1 MDLSK
6 PIIPQQE
13 IPPSTLLPPNS
24 HYHSTII
31 SQTPINNKNT
41 ESVATTER
49 IPTSTWGSFTIV
61 VVVFLVLFTCFILNC
76 SRIRRTV
83 DGRRMDKLGRSG
95 TFKKKSFERR
105 HKELQE
111 ADLEWNDHPPM
122 VYEEKLPTP
131 ESIHCSKH
139 SSLSSSGWSSHSTLA
154 AAQSHH
160 YNDIHFIRNQPPG
173 VQLRLTLENASSSSL
188 IAEPNLAFV
197 PSLVS
202 SKSSSS
208 AHRPYQTSLSASKNV
223 SLPTSESKK
232 PNKTS
237 SSSSSSTS

>member
-1 MDLSK
+1 MDLSE
-6 PIIPQQE
+6 PIILQQK

-24 HYHSTII
+24 RYHSVII
-31 SQTPINNKNT
+31 SQTPINNKST
-41 ESVATTER
+41 ESIATTER
-49 IPTSTWGSFTIV
+49 IPTSTWGSFTV
-61 VVVFLVLFTCFILNC
+61 VVVVVLVLFTCFILNC

-83 DGRRMDKLGRSG
+83 DGRRMNKLGRSG

-122 VYEEKLPTP
+122 IYEEKLPTP
-131 ESIHCSKH
+131 ESIHYS
-139 SSLSSSGWSSHSTLA
+139 WSSHSTLA
-154 AAQSHH
+154 AVKSHH
-160 YNDIHFIRNQPPG
+160 YDINFIRNQLPG

-202 SKSSSS
+202 SKSGSS
-208 AHRPYQTSLSASKNV
+208 AHRSYQTSLSGMYSVSCINV
-223 SLPTSESKK
+223 FYAKESYKLLAPLLLIAYAQK
-232 PNKTS
+232 FQK
-237 SSSSSSTS
+237 